1 MSCTRAWLI
10 SSLAV
15 VLLAAPALAQDRPVE
30 LLWKDG
36 APGAVGQEDAD
47 KPSLTIWRADST
59 KNTRTAVVVCPGGGY
74 GGLANDHEGKQIAEF
89 LNSYGISAFVLKYR
103 LAPRYKHPSPMLD
116 VQRAIRFVRTKA
128 KEYEVEPDRVGVMGF
143 SAGGHLASTAATH
156 FNDGKGA
163 DMPVDAVDQASSRP
177 DFAILCYPVI
187 TMDPTVTHGGSR
199 KNLLGENPDPALVK
213 LMSNDEQVSP
223 RTPPTF
229 LFHTTEDTAVV
240 PENAILF
247 YLALRKHKV
256 PAELHIYERGRHG
269 VGLAQSDPVV
279 SSWSGRL
286 VDWLGLRG
294 LTKRPKVV
302 AATPEEAQADP
313 DFAVQGE
320 YSGELPTADGPRKF
334 GVQVIA
340 EGYGKFSA
348 VAYEGG
354 LPGDGWD
361 GSEKIRTMSQNVAGV
376 LTFKSDKGSAV
387 WKDGALHV
395 SSEKGD
401 ALGQLKKIRR
411 ESQTLGMRPPE
422 GAVVLFDGTTGEHFE
437 GARLTQDAL
446 LMEGIT
452 SKRKFGDCTL
462 HLEFRLPYQPDDRG
476 QGRGNSGCY
485 LQGRYEVQILDSF
498 GLEGKD
504 NECGGIYSVKS
515 PDLNLCYPPLSWQTY
530 DIDYTAARY
539 GADGKKTSPAKIGV
553 RHNGVVIHHD
563 VELPKGTTASPVPEG
578 PEPGPLHLQNHG
590 NPVRFRNIWIVER
603 K

>member
-1 MSCTRAWLI
+1 MSPHRWFFTW
-10 SSLAV
+10 SL
-15 VLLAAPALAQDRPVE
+15 LLGTSLPGFAQDKPVE
-30 LLWKDG
+30 LIWKEG
-36 APGAVGQEDAD
+36 APGAVGQEDPD
-47 KPSLTIWRADST
+47 KPSLTIWLAESA
-59 KNTRTAVVVCPGGGY
+59 KNTRTGVVVCPGGGY

-89 LNSYGISAFVLKYR
+89 LNKHGISAFVLKYR
-103 LAPRYKHPSPMLD
+103 LAPRYKHPYPMLD
-116 VQRAIRFVRTKA
+116 VQRAIRFVRAKA
-128 KEYEVEPDRVGVMGF
+128 KEYQVEPSRIGVMGF

-156 FNDGKGA
+156 FTDGKGL
-163 DMPVDAVDQASSRP
+163 DFPVDNIDEQPSRP

-187 TMDPTVTHGGSR
+187 TMDASVTHGGSR
-199 KNLLGENPDPALVK
+199 KNLLGENPDAELVK
-213 LMSNDEQVSP
+213 LMSNDQQVTP

-229 LFHTTEDTAVV
+229 IFHTTEDAAVI

-247 YLALRKHKV
+247 YLGLRKHKV

-269 VGLAQSDPVV
+269 VGLAQTDPVV
-279 SSWSGRL
+279 STWSARL
-286 VDWLGLRG
+286 IDWLGMRG
-294 LTKRPKVV
+294 LTTRPKIV

-320 YSGELPTADGPRKF
+320 YTGEIPDADGPIKF

-340 EGYGKFSA
+340 EGYGKFKA

-354 LPGDGWD
+354 LPGDGWN
-361 GSEKIRTMSQNVAGV
+361 GSDKIVTTSDQVAGV
-376 LTFKSDKGSAV
+376 LTFKAEKGTAV

-395 SSEKGD
+395 SDSKGQP
-401 ALGQLKKIRR
+401 LGELKKIRR
-411 ESQTLGMRPPE
+411 ESKTLGMRAPE
-422 GAVVLFDGTTGEHFE
+422 GATILFDGSTGDHFE

-452 SKRKFGDCTL
+452 SKKKFGDCTL

-485 LQGRYEVQILDSF
+485 LQGRYEVQVLDSF

-515 PDLNLCYPPLSWQTY
+515 PDLNMCYPPLSWQTY

-539 GADGKKTSPAKIGV
+539 GADGKKTTPAKISV
-553 RHNGVVIHHD
+553 RHNGVVIHHG

-590 NPVRFRNIWIVER
+590 NPVRFRNIWLVE
-603 K
+603 KK